1 MSIQYPDWVKSPA
14 GQASVRLC
22 RYSMPPL
29 LSIHTLDYPAD
40 IEFDYHSNHF
50 SSACLIID
58 GAMEFKERGGTPFLC
73 RGGTL
78 AMLPEGSEYCWR
90 ISEPTSTLHCLHK
103 AFSSFTHN
111 ELALLFGACKKRPSS
126 VYIGKEWVAAFMENL
141 LDLKKRNAPDI
152 SISIAVLELM
162 ARAVEQLD
170 DSLKSGEADE
180 CEAVIKCIHT
190 IDKNM
195 DRMFSVNEL
204 ARNVNISAS
213 RLFQLFHAQLGLSP
227 IQYIAGRKAEAAS
240 QLLSSTLLSN
250 SEIADRLGFSSANYF
265 IRFFRKHKGISPSVF
280 RTQEKARISGHI

>member
-1 MSIQYPDWVKSPA
+1 MSIQYPDWAKTPD
-14 GQASVRLC
+14 GQACVQMC
-22 RYSMPPL
+22 RHPMPPL
-29 LSIHTLDYPAD
+29 IRIHTLEYPAD
-40 IEFDYHSNHF
+40 IEFDYHSNPF

-58 GAMEFKERGGTPFLC
+58 GAMEFKERGGSPFLC

-111 ELALLFGACKKRPSS
+111 ELSLLFGACKKRPSS
-126 VYIGKEWVAAFMENL
+126 LYIGKEWVETFMEKL
-141 LDLKKRNAPDI
+141 LDLKERNAPDI
-152 SISIAVLELM
+152 SISIAVLELL

-170 DSLKSGEADE
+170 DSLKTGDSDE
-180 CEAVIKCIHT
+180 CEAVIQCIHA

-195 DRMFSVNEL
+195 DRMFSVSDL
-204 ARNVNISAS
+204 AASVNISAS

-265 IRFFRKHKGISPSVF
+265 IRFFKKHKGLSPSAF